1 MKRKKPYFPRPVLK
15 NLVAEIKKMVTSN
28 EGRLSIL
35 DLIEDIPFDV
45 RSQVIDSLSAF
56 HDQELVPFYYLLK
69 MEYGIELSAVC
80 DRALEKCGM
89 AGMNITPPVFFK
101 GEFIKSYAS
110 ISRHTGHMTIDVA
123 WHTGGSRVYVECF
136 YLTFN
141 PDGIHSFF
149 IIDNMPLQQYEKDR
163 KTLPEMIELNMEET
177 CYLLQESYNLNVA
190 NMSRPALGKF
200 LYQKYL
206 DREVN
211 QQDYEWIKNLLRRI
225 SVRLTPR
232 QVINSFFNALGR
244 NDFAY
249 IFSLLSGRQ
258 LSPSLFFERFAEL
271 INPDAIILEGEARE
285 VQGTRNTARVTASM
299 IRVENHKFY
308 NSEYRFY
315 LLYESG
321 CWSIG
326 DIEKCSCQLIDPD
339 SEQSPLSAPAFC
351 RVYEII
357 DIEGLFEILDRVD
370 NIREI
375 EELPC
380 GTHLRISYFDDN
392 FNHGVSF
399 LSGVIADV
407 ILNGDELVVISPNR
421 ATISDIHHLLNDE
434 ETMAAILRG
443 DYEVSLMTAY
453 TYLGGQ
459 YINFEDLLFQEED
472 NSIYDDGMRL
482 ITTRYL
488 IKDRERVLKRIE
500 ELKTIKIKLDNS
512 YTLYYQIVKE
522 SGSSNFFAEY
532 LLGTSWVNVSA
543 FGERDISLARQ
554 EFEEQMYGCLE
565 FDGMEVRNEGFFD
578 IITTDV
584 KREYPG
590 LEPELKEIYLDKWY
604 HSQLGPLSG
613 MSPSE
618 ACQTEEGS
626 RLLWAMFKNLKQN
639 SKAPYMQYRKNIGL
653 KEYIRKVEQKKE
665 SKH

>member
-1 MKRKKPYFPRPVLK
+1 MKRKKPYFPRPVLR
-15 NLVAEIKKMVTSN
+15 NLVDEIKKMVTSN

-45 RSQVIDSLSAF
+45 RSQVIDSLSVF
-56 HDQELVPFYYLLK
+56 REQELVPFFYLLK
-69 MEYGIELSAVC
+69 MEYGSELTAVC
-80 DRALEKCGM
+80 DRALEKCRMVGM
-89 AGMNITPPVFFK
+89 DITPPVFFK

-110 ISRHTGHMTIDVA
+110 VSRHTGRMTIDVA

-141 PDGIHSFF
+141 SDGIHSFF

-163 KTLPEMIELNMEET
+163 KTLPEMIELNLEET

-206 DREVN
+206 DVDVN
-211 QQDYEWIKNLLRRI
+211 QQDYEWIKALLR
-225 SVRLTPR
+225 SVSARLTPR

-244 NDFAY
+244 NDFPY
-249 IFSLLSGRQ
+249 IFALLSGRQ

-271 INPDAIILEGEARE
+271 INPDAIILEGEAKE

-308 NSEYRFY
+308 SNEYRFY

-321 CWSIG
+321 YWSIG
-326 DIEKCSCQLIDPD
+326 DIEKCSYQLIDPH
-339 SEQSPLSAPAFC
+339 SAQSPLSAPTFC
-351 RVYEII
+351 RVYEIL
-357 DIEGLFEILDRVD
+357 DIEELFEILERVD
-370 NIREI
+370 NIREV

-392 FNHGVSF
+392 FNLGVSF
-399 LSGVIADV
+399 MSGVIADV
-407 ILNGDELVVISPNR
+407 ILNGDELVIISPNS
-421 ATISDIHHLLNDE
+421 ATISDIHHLLNE
-434 ETMAAILRG
+434 ETTAVIPRG

-453 TYLGGQ
+453 AYLGGQ
-459 YINFEDLLFQEED
+459 YISFEDLLYQGED

-488 IKDRERVLKRIE
+488 IKDRERVVKRIE
-500 ELKTIKIKLDNS
+500 ELKNIKIKLDNS

-522 SGSSNFFAEY
+522 GSSSNFFAEY
-532 LLGTSWVNVSA
+532 LLGSNWVNVSA
-543 FGERDISLARQ
+543 FGERDINLARQ
-554 EFEEQMYGCLE
+554 EFEEQMYGYLE

-578 IITTDV
+578 ILTTDI
-584 KREYPG
+584 KKEYPG
-590 LEPELKEIYLDKWY
+590 LEPQLKEIYLDKWY
-604 HSQLGPLSG
+604 NSRLSALSG

-618 ACQTEEGS
+618 ACQTEEGT
-626 RLLWAMFKNLKQN
+626 RLLWTMFKNLKQH
-639 SKAPYMQYRKNIGL
+639 SKAPYMHYRKNIGL

-665 SKH
+665 SKQ

>member
-1 MKRKKPYFPRPVLK
+1 MKRKKPYFPRPVLR
-15 NLVAEIKKMVTSN
+15 NLVDEIKKMVTSN

-45 RSQVIDSLSAF
+45 RSQVIDSLSVF
-56 HDQELVPFYYLLK
+56 REQELVPFFYLLK
-69 MEYGIELSAVC
+69 MEYGSELTAVC
-80 DRALEKCGM
+80 DRALEKCRMVGM
-89 AGMNITPPVFFK
+89 DITPPVFFK

-110 ISRHTGHMTIDVA
+110 VSRHTGRMTIDVA

-141 PDGIHSFF
+141 SDGIHSFF

-163 KTLPEMIELNMEET
+163 KTLPEMIELNLEET

-206 DREVN
+206 DVDVN
-211 QQDYEWIKNLLRRI
+211 QQDYEWIKALLR
-225 SVRLTPR
+225 SVSARLTPR

-244 NDFAY
+244 NDFPY
-249 IFSLLSGRQ
+249 IFALLSGRQ

-271 INPDAIILEGEARE
+271 INPDAIILEGEAKE

-308 NSEYRFY
+308 SSEYRFY
-315 LLYESG
+315 LLYELG
-321 CWSIG
+321 YWSIG
-326 DIEKCSCQLIDPD
+326 DIEKCSYQLIDPH
-339 SEQSPLSAPAFC
+339 SAQSPLSAPTFC
-351 RVYEII
+351 RVYEIL
-357 DIEGLFEILDRVD
+357 DIEELFEILERVD
-370 NIREI
+370 NIREV

-392 FNHGVSF
+392 FNLGVSF
-399 LSGVIADV
+399 MSGVIADV
-407 ILNGDELVVISPNR
+407 ILNGDELVIISPNS
-421 ATISDIHHLLNDE
+421 ATISDIHHLLNE
-434 ETMAAILRG
+434 ETTAVIPRG

-453 TYLGGQ
+453 AYLGGQ
-459 YINFEDLLFQEED
+459 YISFEDLLYQGED

-488 IKDRERVLKRIE
+488 IKDREQVVKRIE
-500 ELKTIKIKLDNS
+500 ELKNIKIKLDNS

-532 LLGTSWVNVSA
+532 LLGSNWVNVSA
-543 FGERDISLARQ
+543 FGEQDINMARQ
-554 EFEEQMYGCLE
+554 EFEEQMYGYLE

-578 IITTDV
+578 ILTTDI
-584 KREYPG
+584 KKEYPG
-590 LEPELKEIYLDKWY
+590 LEPQLKEIYLDKWY
-604 HSQLGPLSG
+604 HSRLSALSG

-618 ACQTEEGS
+618 ACETEEGT
-626 RLLWAMFKNLKQN
+626 RLLWTMFKNLKQH

-665 SKH
+665 SKQ

>member
-15 NLVAEIKKMVTSN
+15 NLVDEIKKMVTSN

-56 HDQELVPFYYLLK
+56 RDQELVPFFYLLK
-69 MEYGIELSAVC
+69 MEYGNELSAVC
-80 DRALEKCGM
+80 NRALEKCRM
-89 AGMNITPPVFFK
+89 AGMDVTPPVFFK
-101 GEFIKSYAS
+101 GGFIKSYAS
-110 ISRHTGHMTIDVA
+110 ISRHTGRMTIDVA
-123 WHTGGSRVYVECF
+123 WHTDGSRVYVECF

-141 PDGIHSFF
+141 SDGIHSFF

-163 KTLPEMIELNMEET
+163 KMLPEMIELNLEET

-190 NMSRPALGKF
+190 NMSKPALGKF

-206 DREVN
+206 DQDVTHR
-211 QQDYEWIKNLLRRI
+211 DYEWIRNLLR
-225 SVRLTPR
+225 SMSARLTPR
-232 QVINSFFNALGR
+232 QVINSFFNALNR
-244 NDFAY
+244 NDFPY

-258 LSPSLFFERFAEL
+258 LSPALFFERFTGL
-271 INPDAIILEGEARE
+271 INPDAIILEGEAKE

-299 IRVENHKFY
+299 IRVENHRFY
-308 NSEYRFY
+308 SSEYRFY

-321 CWSIG
+321 YWSIG
-326 DIEKCSCQLIDPD
+326 DIEKCKHQLIDPD
-339 SEQSPLSAPAFC
+339 SSQSPLNAPTFC
-351 RVYEII
+351 RVYEIA
-357 DIEGLFEILDRVD
+357 DIEVLFEILDRVD
-370 NIREI
+370 NIREV

-399 LSGVIADV
+399 MSGVIADV

-421 ATISDIHHLLNDE
+421 ATISDIHNLLNDE
-434 ETMAAILRG
+434 QTMAVILRG

-453 TYLGGQ
+453 AYLGGQ
-459 YINFEDLLFQEED
+459 YASFEDLLFQGED

-488 IKDRERVLKRIE
+488 IKDRERVVKRIE

-522 SGSSNFFAEY
+522 NDSGNFFAEY
-532 LLGTSWVNVSA
+532 LLGSSWVNLSA
-543 FGERDISLARQ
+543 FGERDTNLARQ

-565 FDGMEVRNEGFFD
+565 FDGMEVRSEGFFD
-578 IITTDV
+578 ILTKDI

-590 LEPELKEIYLDKWY
+590 LEPALKEVYLDKWY
-604 HSQLGPLSG
+604 HSELGALSG

-626 RLLWAMFKNLKQN
+626 RLLWTMFKNLKRN
-639 SKAPYMQYRKNIGL
+639 GKAPYMQYRKNIGL

-665 SKH
+665 SKQ

>member
-1 MKRKKPYFPRPVLK
+1 MKRKKPYFPRPVLR
-15 NLVAEIKKMVTSN
+15 NLVDEIKKMVTSN

-45 RSQVIDSLSAF
+45 RSQVIDSLSVF
-56 HDQELVPFYYLLK
+56 REQELVPFFYLLK
-69 MEYGIELSAVC
+69 MEYGSELTAVC
-80 DRALEKCGM
+80 DRALEKCRM
-89 AGMNITPPVFFK
+89 AGMDITPPVFFK
-101 GEFIKSYAS
+101 GEFIKSYATV
-110 ISRHTGHMTIDVA
+110 SRHTGRMTIDVA
-123 WHTGGSRVYVECF
+123 WHTGGARVYVECF

-141 PDGIHSFF
+141 SDGIHSFF
-149 IIDNMPLQQYEKDR
+149 IIDNMPLKQYEKDR
-163 KTLPEMIELNMEET
+163 KTLPEMIELNLEET

-206 DREVN
+206 DVDVN
-211 QQDYEWIKNLLRRI
+211 QQDYEWIKALLR
-225 SVRLTPR
+225 SVSARLTPR

-244 NDFAY
+244 NDFPY

-271 INPDAIILEGEARE
+271 INPDTIILEGEAKE

-308 NSEYRFY
+308 SSEYRFY

-321 CWSIG
+321 YWSIG
-326 DIEKCSCQLIDPD
+326 DIDKCSYQLIDPH
-339 SEQSPLSAPAFC
+339 SAQSPLSAPTFC
-351 RVYEII
+351 RVYEIL
-357 DIEGLFEILDRVD
+357 DIEELFEILERVD
-370 NIREI
+370 NIREV

-392 FNHGVSF
+392 FNLGVSF
-399 LSGVIADV
+399 MSGVIADV
-407 ILNGDELVVISPNR
+407 ILNGDELVIISPNS
-421 ATISDIHHLLNDE
+421 ATISDIHHLLNE
-434 ETMAAILRG
+434 ETTAVIPRG

-453 TYLGGQ
+453 AYLGGQ
-459 YINFEDLLFQEED
+459 YISFEDLLYQGED

-488 IKDRERVLKRIE
+488 IKDREQVVKRIE
-500 ELKTIKIKLDNS
+500 ELKNIKIKLDNS

-532 LLGTSWVNVSA
+532 LLGSNWVNVSA
-543 FGERDISLARQ
+543 FGEQDINMARQ
-554 EFEEQMYGCLE
+554 EFEEQMYGYLE

-578 IITTDV
+578 ILTTDI
-584 KREYPG
+584 KKEYPG
-590 LEPELKEIYLDKWY
+590 LEPQLKEIYLDKWY
-604 HSQLGPLSG
+604 HSRLSALSG

-618 ACQTEEGS
+618 ACETEEGT
-626 RLLWAMFKNLKQN
+626 RLLWTMFKNLKQH

-665 SKH
+665 SKQ

>member
-1 MKRKKPYFPRPVLK
+1 MKRKKSYLPRSVLK
-15 NLVAEIKKMVTSN
+15 NLVEEIKKMVVNN

-45 RSQVIDSLSAF
+45 RPQVIDGLSSF

-69 MEYGIELSAVC
+69 MEYGNELAAAC
-80 DRALEKCGM
+80 DRALDKCRM
-89 AGMNITPPVFFK
+89 AGMDITPPVFFK
-101 GEFIKSYAS
+101 GNFVKAYAS
-110 ISRHTGHMTIDVA
+110 ISRHTGRMTIDVA
-123 WHTGGSRVYVECF
+123 WHTGGSKIYVECF

-141 PDGIHSFF
+141 PDGIHSFL
-149 IIDNMPLQQYEKDR
+149 IVDNMSLKQYEKDR
-163 KTLPEMIELNMEET
+163 RTLPEMIELNLEET
-177 CYLLQESYNLNVA
+177 CYLIQESFNFNVA
-190 NMSRPALGKF
+190 NMTRPALGRF

-206 DREVN
+206 DIDVE
-211 QQDYEWIKNLLRRI
+211 QHKYEWVKSLLRSI
-225 SVRLTPR
+225 SARLTPR
-232 QVINSFFNALGR
+232 QVINSFFNALSR
-244 NDFAY
+244 NDFPY
-249 IFSLLSGRQ
+249 IVSLLSRRQ
-258 LSPSLFFERFAEL
+258 LSPVLFLERCSEL
-271 INPDAIILEGEARE
+271 INPDAIILEGEAKE
-285 VQGTRNTARVTASM
+285 VQGSRHTARVTASM
-299 IRVENHKFY
+299 SRVENHKVY
-308 NSEYRFY
+308 NCQYRFY

-321 CWSIG
+321 CWAIA
-326 DIEKCSCQLIDPD
+326 DIEKYSFQLIDPN
-339 SEQSPLSAPAFC
+339 SALSPLSKLIYC

-357 DIEGLFEILDRVD
+357 DVEELFEVLDRVD

-392 FNHGVSF
+392 CNHGVSF
-399 LSGVIADV
+399 MSGVIADIV
-407 ILNGDELVVISPNR
+407 LNGDELVVISPTP
-421 ATISDIHHLLNDE
+421 ATIRDIHQLLSDE
-434 ETMAAILRG
+434 PTTAVILRG
-443 DYEVSLMTAY
+443 DYEVSLMTAF

-459 YINFEDLLFQEED
+459 YISFEDLLYQGED

-488 IKDRERVLKRIE
+488 IKNRERVVQRIE
-500 ELKTIKIKLDNS
+500 ELQTIKIKLNNS

-522 SGSSNFFAEY
+522 NGSSNFFAEY
-532 LLGTSWVNVSA
+532 LLGPNWVNVSA
-543 FGERDISLARQ
+543 FGEQDINLARQ
-554 EFEEQMYGCLE
+554 EFEEHMYDCLE

-578 IITTDV
+578 LLTTDI
-584 KREYPG
+584 KREYPE

-665 SKH
+665 SKQ